1 MTPARCTLA
10 ATLLLAALAPARAVE
25 TPRST
30 LTDSRVRYV
39 DYNESQ
45 VYKLNGVFRAATHI
59 IFGEGEEITSV
70 ALGDTVSW
78 EVAPADN
85 MLFVKPR
92 EAAGPTNLIVI
103 TKRGTH
109 VRSYTFEL
117 SVRPGSIGAG
127 TDAVFQVRFRYPEDE
142 AAQRVQAEA
151 RAKLAQAVQ
160 LEAGVVKLA
169 LDAAVLDGTRNLNYS
184 LAGSSDLQ
192 PSEVTDNGE
201 FTLLRF
207 PRNQPIP
214 AIFTVNPDGSESIVP
229 YDVRDEFVVIH
240 QVARQL
246 RVRRGSSLLCI
257 WNNAFDP
264 YGRDLSTGTA
274 SPEVERVIE
283 RTPHE

>member
-1 MTPARCTLA
+1 MTRARPTLA
-10 ATLLLAALAPARAVE
+10 AIVLLASLEPAQAVE

-30 LTDSRVRYV
+30 ATDSRVRYV
-39 DYNESQ
+39 DYNETQ

-59 IFGEGEEITSV
+59 IFGVGEEITSV

-103 TKRGTH
+103 TKRGMEVH
-109 VRSYTFEL
+109 SYTFEL

-127 TDAVFQVRFRYPEDE
+127 TDAVFQVRFRYPAEE
-142 AAQRVQAEA
+142 AARRAEAQA
-151 RAKLAQAVQ
+151 RAKLVQAAQ

-169 LDAAVLDGTRNLNYS
+169 LDAAVLEGTRNLNYA
-184 LAGSSDLQ
+184 LAGSSDLE
-192 PSEVTDNGE
+192 PSEITDNGQ

-214 AIFTVNPDGSESIVP
+214 AIFTVNPDGSEAIVP
-229 YDVRDEFVVIH
+229 YNVRDEFVVIH
-240 QVARQL
+240 QVAREL
-246 RVRRGSSLLCI
+246 RLRRGMSLLCI

-283 RTPHE
+283 RTPQ

>member
-1 MTPARCTLA
+1 MTRARPTLA
-10 ATLLLAALAPARAVE
+10 AIVLLASLEPAQAVE

-30 LTDSRVRYV
+30 ATDSRVRYV
-39 DYNESQ
+39 DYNETQ

-59 IFGEGEEITSV
+59 IFGVGEEITSV

-103 TKRGTH
+103 TKRGME

-127 TDAVFQVRFRYPEDE
+127 TDAVFQVRFRYPAEE
-142 AAQRVQAEA
+142 AARRAEAQA
-151 RAKLAQAVQ
+151 RAKLVQAAQ

-169 LDAAVLDGTRNLNYS
+169 LDAAVLEGKRNLNYA
-184 LAGSSDLQ
+184 LAGSSDLE
-192 PSEVTDNGE
+192 PSEITDNGQ

-214 AIFTVNPDGSESIVP
+214 AIFTVNPDGSEAIVP
-229 YDVRDEFVVIH
+229 YDVRDEFVIIH
-240 QVARQL
+240 QVAREL
-246 RVRRGSSLLCI
+246 RLRRGMSLLCI

-283 RTPHE
+283 RTPQ